1 MPCALI
7 QLLIFGKIMRE
18 VCEMKTKLIPSA
30 IPIYIAAAVWVIF
43 GLFGHL
49 YEFSNILLALGLSLV
64 AYLVAGKFLPGRKVE
79 VEESLTT
86 GDRAVDQRLAA
97 SLESLKRLREA
108 AALAHSPGVAE
119 ELKRIDKQ
127 AANPLRP
134 SRTRAPGMTKSAS
147 LWTLPAHH
155 RQAHRPLPAV
165 GRRRIR
171 THGPEGGHRHRNSLD
186 MIALAFEKQLDKLY
200 GDEAL
205 DITTD
210 IQVLE
215 TMMAAD
221 GLTDAGILKSVS
233 ARAQRKRS

>member
-1 MPCALI
+1 
-7 QLLIFGKIMRE
+7 
-18 VCEMKTKLIPSA
+18 MKTKLIPSA

-49 YEFSNILLALGLSLV
+49 YEFSNILLAFGLSLV

-97 SLESLKRLREA
+97 SMEALKRLREA
-108 AALAHSPGVAE
+108 ADGTRNPAVQK
-119 ELKRIDKQ
+119 ELGRID
-127 AANPLRP
+127 AAGRKIL
-134 SRTRAPGMTKSAS
+134 SAVADKSARYDEVRKFMDYY
-147 LWTLPAHH
+147 LPTTDKLVA
-155 RQAHRPLPAV
+155 QYGQLSGV
-165 GRRRIR
+165 GSGEMVVKALSGI
-171 THGPEGGHRHRNSLD
+171 ENSLG

-221 GLTDAGILKSVS
+221 GLTDEGILKSVS
-233 ARAQRKRS
+233 TARSESAATGGTAVQAMKTKEDE